1 MNVTG
6 TVRTAFVGLLFAS
19 GAANAAWVIDFEQFG
34 NGNIINSQLSG
45 EVAPGANVGV
55 TIFGDNKQI
64 NGGVTDVFADPPTG
78 LQTTGTQRDIAVV
91 FSTDENDHAQAPEDQ
106 DLLALDST
114 GNQIGFWAP
123 ENPGLPGGGNP
134 QSGPGHLPGNVLI
147 IQDDND
153 YGPGTEQNCD
163 FNAVTPTCSH
173 PDDEGNQAAGQF
185 IFQFTARVFLATLDV
200 FDINSG
206 ENNGHPDSEI
216 LLYDVNDVL
225 IHTAHTLFTGGD
237 VHNGGPFNTWNRV
250 FLNKF
255 NVKTLVVECK
265 GSCAI
270 DGLVGNT
277 PGVPEPATLALLGLG
292 LVWLGRKQL
301 DRG

>member
-114 GNQIGFWAP
+114 GNQIG
-123 ENPGLPGGGNP
+123 
-134 QSGPGHLPGNVLI
+134 
-147 IQDDND
+147 
-153 YGPGTEQNCD
+153 
-163 FNAVTPTCSH
+163 
-173 PDDEGNQAAGQF
+173 
-185 IFQFTARVFLATLDV
+185 
-200 FDINSG
+200 
-206 ENNGHPDSEI
+206 
-216 LLYDVNDVL
+216 
-225 IHTAHTLFTGGD
+225 
-237 VHNGGPFNTWNRV
+237 
-250 FLNKF
+250 
-255 NVKTLVVECK
+255 
-265 GSCAI
+265 
-270 DGLVGNT
+270 
-277 PGVPEPATLALLGLG
+277 LLGAREPG
-292 LVWLGRKQL
+292 FARRRQSPVRAWPPSRQCADYPGRQRL
-301 DRG
+301 RTRHRAEL